1 MTVRN
6 TWILVA
12 AGVVVLGG
20 VGAALG
26 PWRAA
31 ATDDSV
37 PGEATSQYAG
47 ADRPSAAPASASAG
61 QAPDYLIAQRT
72 KGDSA
77 APLTLY
83 EVGDFQCPACRLFFT
98 ETLPHILRE
107 YVDTGKLRIVY
118 VNLPLVQIHSNAAAA
133 HEFAMCAARQD
144 RFWAVHDL
152 LYTSQEEWAP
162 LDNPRDYFMN
172 LAESAELQQDSLGS
186 CLSRGDTRALV
197 ISEAQSAF
205 RAGVRSTPSFII
217 EGALMSGAAPID
229 AWRPI
234 LDSLY
239 AEKTG
244 N

>member
-1 MTVRN
+1 MV
-6 TWILVA
+6 LVA
-12 AGVVVLGG
+12 AGVVVVAS

-26 PWRAA
+26 PWGGEGGGANATPAA
-31 ATDDSV
+31 ADDPSR
-37 PGEATSQYAG
+37 ATQE
-47 ADRPSAAPASASAG
+47 
-61 QAPDYLIAQRT
+61 PDYLIAQRT

-83 EVGDFQCPACRLFFT
+83 EIGDFQCPACRLFFN
-98 ETLPHILRE
+98 ETLPHILSE
-107 YVDTGKLRIVY
+107 YVDPGKLRIIY
-118 VNLPLVQIHSNAAAA
+118 VNFPLMQIHPNAAAA

-152 LYTSQEEWAP
+152 LYTNQETWAP

-172 LAESAELQQDSLGS
+172 LAESAELQQDSLS
-186 CLSRGDTRALV
+186 ACLTRGDTRDLV
-197 ISEAQSAF
+197 LGEAQSAF
-205 RAGVRSTPSFII
+205 QAGVRSTPSFII
-217 EGALMSGAAPID
+217 EGALVSGAAPID

-244 N
+244 T

>member
-1 MTVRN
+1 MV
-6 TWILVA
+6 LAA
-12 AGVVVLGG
+12 AGVVLLAG

-26 PWRAA
+26 PWGTLT
-31 ATDDSV
+31 TDDLVGGGAS
-37 PGEATSQYAG
+37 GEYSD
-47 ADRPSAAPASASAG
+47 ADRSSSAAPASAG

-83 EVGDFQCPACRLFFT
+83 EVGDFQCPACRLFFN
-98 ETLPHILRE
+98 ETLPHILSE
-107 YVDTGKLRIVY
+107 YVDPGKLRIVF
-118 VNLPLVQIHSNAAAA
+118 VNFPLMQVHPNAAAA

-152 LYTSQEEWAP
+152 LYTSQEAWAP

-172 LAESAELQQDSLGS
+172 LAESAELQRDSLDA
-186 CLSRGDTRALV
+186 CLSRGDTRGLV
-197 ISEAQSAF
+197 MSEAQSAF
-205 RAGVRSTPSFII
+205 QAGVRSTPSFII
-217 EGALMSGAAPID
+217 EGALVSGAAPID

-244 N
+244 T